1 MVRSLTIN
9 RLAYLGMIRNVRRG
23 LISRTD
29 IIKSLDSTRWTTTSE
44 ISKHVHVTSH
54 TVLYHLRNLE
64 RERIVERNPEGKG
77 WRLGPFE
84 QVELLQFLTP
94 SKGKRK
100 SKK

>member
-1 MVRSLTIN
+1 MRFLSIN
-9 RLAYLGMIRNVRRG
+9 RLAYLSRIRNVRRG
-23 LISRTD
+23 LVSRTG
-29 IIKSLDSTRWTTTSE
+29 IIRLLDPIEWTTTSE
-44 ISKHVHVTSH
+44 IAVQVDVTAH